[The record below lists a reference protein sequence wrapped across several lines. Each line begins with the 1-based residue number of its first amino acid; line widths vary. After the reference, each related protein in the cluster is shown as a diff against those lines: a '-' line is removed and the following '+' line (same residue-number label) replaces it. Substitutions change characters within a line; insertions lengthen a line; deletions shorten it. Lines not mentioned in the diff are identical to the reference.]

1 MNIMRTDRLIEL
13 IKNSGLTKL
22 QIAEESGISRTTLDN
37 IIAGADLKIS
47 TLERIVNVLG
57 AKMSYLFEDDS
68 QSDDTKV
75 QEYQKE
81 IERLS
86 SLLNNGR
93 ASAKVV
99 VELDVT
105 NDEFVRLGLNDKLVQ
120 VLSKK

>member
-1 MNIMRTDRLIEL
+1 MRTDRLIEL